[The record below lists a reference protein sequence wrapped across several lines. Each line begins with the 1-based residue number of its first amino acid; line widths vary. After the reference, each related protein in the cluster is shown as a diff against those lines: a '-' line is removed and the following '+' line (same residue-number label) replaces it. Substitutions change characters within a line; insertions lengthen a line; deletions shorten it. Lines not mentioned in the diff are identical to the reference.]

1 MLAGPSG
8 VGKSS
13 VMNALFPEADMAIG
27 EISTKIKRGKHTTR
41 HSELF
46 SLPDQTYVMDTPGFT
61 SLLLPELEKE
71 ELREYYQEFRP
82 YALAMPFPWLC
93 SHQRTGLW
101 GQGGIGSGENVE

>member
-1 MLAGPSG
+1 
-8 VGKSS
+8 
-13 VMNALFPEADMAIG
+13 MAIG
-27 EISTKIKRGKHTTR
+27 EIINKIKRGKHTTR

-82 YALAMPFPWLC
+82 YALQCRFLGCAHINEPDCGVKEALA
-93 SHQRTGLW
+93 
-101 GQGGIGSGENVE
+101 QGKMSSSRYENYKLFYEELKNRKRS